1 MARTKYN
8 NAKNTPRLLYTGRPR
23 HSPSVDHCVTETTCT
38 DDFHWWFLDLLSLS
52 LSLLLSLD
60 TWIPRRWIVH
70 SGFCYKFF
78 FSPWWKS
85 VMWQFM
91 VFSWIFFF
99 CLVKKMIKGSFWIDE
114 FVKESASIFLLRFS
128 CVEIASWDWRRL
140 RMTDSRVRNRIV
152 ESFKFLKFINNSGDS
167 FRTMFTNCRLNHRLK
182 QRSVKKIASMTTI
195 RIRNEKHVLVSLFFS
210 FVSYYRLA

>member
-1 MARTKYN
+1 MIF
-8 NAKNTPRLLYTGRPR
+8 TGDSSICCP
-23 HSPSVDHCVTETTCT
+23 
-38 DDFHWWFLDLLSLS
+38 FLSLS
-52 LSLLLSLD
+52 FSLSIRGYRVDESF
-60 TWIPRRWIVH
+60 IA
-70 SGFCYKFF
+70 GFATSFF

-128 CVEIASWDWRRL
+128 CVEIASWLTTIDL
-140 RMTDSRVRNRIV
+140 RMKDSRVRNRIV

-167 FRTMFTNCRLNHRLK
+167 FRTMFTNYRLNHRLK